1 MILWSIA
8 QSFIEICV
16 GVLDDYL
23 DNVMDLGQVFKLIH
37 PVVKVV
43 SCRRGLIQSTP
54 TFYIAHS

>member
-23 DNVMDLGQVFKLIH
+23 DNVISLGQVFKLIH

-43 SCRRGLIQSTP
+43 SCRRGLSNQLP
-54 TFYIAHS
+54 HSI

>member
-37 PVVKVV
+37 PVVKVL
-43 SCRRGLIQSTP
+43 CRRRLIQSTP

>member
-1 MILWSIA
+1 MMILWSIA

-37 PVVKVV
+37 PVVKVL
-43 SCRRGLIQSTP
+43 CRRRLIQSTP
-54 TFYIAHS
+54 TF